1 MAKSHL
7 AAVYNAVVGAV
18 DDALVEEGE
27 TGAAALNSTT
37 KEGSMSKDN
46 PPAGGDPKAGA
57 TITQA
62 DHDSA
67 VRAAR
72 AEGRSEGEKSS
83 NDRLNA
89 ALGADGVK
97 GDAGRMA
104 AALDLAVKSPGMSGA
119 DVAAFVVAN
128 VAAASSSAKPG
139 DAAEKYS
146 AERTAS
152 AGLAQPSAASAIK
165 KATIDT
171 GGIYAAR
178 RKQQEG

>member
-1 MAKSHL
+1 MARSLL
-7 AAVYNAVVGAV
+7 AAVHNAVVGTV
-18 DDALVEEGE
+18 DAALEDEGE
-27 TGAAALNSTT
+27 TGAAALTTT
-37 KEGSMSKDN
+37 KESTMSKDN

-62 DHDSA
+62 NHDAA
-67 VRAAR
+67 VSAAR
-72 AEGRSEGEKSS
+72 AEGKADGVKAAT
-83 NDRLNA
+83 DRLNA
-89 ALGADGVK
+89 ALGAEGVK

-128 VAAASSSAKPG
+128 VAAASPPTTAKGPA
-139 DAAEKYS
+139 DKYS
-146 AERTAS
+146 AERTAA
-152 AGLAQPSAASAIK
+152 AGLAQPSASAAK
-165 KATIDT
+165 KSTIDT